1 MKTLLI
7 ATLLA
12 VLTVL
17 PKSALADAEA
27 DIRALLNAQQQAW
40 NRGDIPAFMNG
51 YWNNEQLRFASGNS
65 ITYGW
70 QPTLERY
77 LGRYHNRNLMGQL
90 QFDVLSI
97 RQLSPAYAIAFGRWA
112 LQRENDQPKG
122 LFTLTLE
129 KFPEGW
135 RIIADHT
142 SGE

>member
-1 MKTLLI
+1 MKTLL
-7 ATLLA
+7 AVMLLSTLA
-12 VLTVL
+12 VLPDV
-17 PKSALADAEA
+17 AEADAET

-77 LGRYHNRNLMGQL
+77 LGRYHNRKLMGQL
-90 QFDVLSI
+90 QFEVLSV
-97 RQLSPAYAIAFGRWA
+97 RQLSPAYAIAFGHWA
-112 LQRENDQPKG
+112 LTRENDQPKG

>member
-1 MKTLLI
+1 MPTILLVMLF
-7 ATLLA
+7 T

-17 PKSALADAEA
+17 PKSTLADAEA
-27 DIRALLNAQQQAW
+27 DIRTLLNTQQQAW

-70 QPTLERY
+70 QPTLDRY
-77 LGRYHNRNLMGQL
+77 LSRYHNRKLMGQL
-90 QFDVLSI
+90 QFDVLSVH
-97 RQLSPAYAIAFGRWA
+97 QFSPTHAIAFGRWA

-142 SGE
+142 SSE

>member
-27 DIRALLNAQQQAW
+27 DIRTLLSEQQQAW

-51 YWNNEQLRFASGNS
+51 YWNNEKLRFASGNS

-70 QPTLERY
+70 QPTLDRY
-77 LGRYHNRNLMGQL
+77 LSRYHNRSLMGQL
-90 QFDVLSI
+90 QFEVLSV
-97 RQLSPAYAIAFGRWA
+97 RQLSPTYAIAFGRWA
-112 LQRENDQPKG
+112 LTREDDKPKG

-142 SGE
+142 SSE